1 MDGKERFV
9 KRAFSLYPCLAV
21 LATLMTACG
30 IEGFESQ
37 ADPNPPMGLTV
48 TSETN
53 AVILRFTTY
62 NYEDGFT
69 GFNVYVGTSPT
80 YARDKQYVLSNAQS
94 GTLPTFKITSNFQ
107 RPTVIELVL
116 NQEYWTK
123 HPFNGTLTAT
133 TFDIGVAA
141 WNAIQKKASTTSDT
155 KTVTLVSKKA
165 FERK

>member
-37 ADPNPPMGLTV
+37 ADPNPPMSLTV

-69 GFNVYVGTSPT
+69 GFNVYVGPSE
-80 YARDKQYVLSNAQS
+80 YQARDKQYVLSNAQS
-94 GTLPTFKITSNFQ
+94 ETLPTFKIASNFQ

-116 NQEYWTK
+116 NDKYWTRY
-123 HPFNGTLTAT
+123 PFKETLSAT
-133 TFDIGVAA
+133 TFYIGVAA
-141 WNAIQKKASTTSDT
+141 WDAIQKKASTTSDT
-155 KTVTLVSKKA
+155 KTVTIKN
-165 FERK
+165 